1 MRAQTMALKYFL
13 FAITNDADAVVLVAA
28 PELQELSRQS
38 VWPHS
43 GTRHQH
49 TRHEVLELGNVM
61 RFSQFYKS

>member
-1 MRAQTMALKYFL
+1 MALKYFL

-49 TRHEVLELGNVM
+49 ARHGMTSFKFNSEMFCV
-61 RFSQFYKS
+61 